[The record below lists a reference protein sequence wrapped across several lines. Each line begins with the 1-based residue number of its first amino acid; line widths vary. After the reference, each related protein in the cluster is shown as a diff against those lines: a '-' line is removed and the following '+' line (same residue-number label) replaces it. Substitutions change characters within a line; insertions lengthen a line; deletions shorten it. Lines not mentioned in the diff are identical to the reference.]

1 MAMLNNQ
8 MVIFLRGV
16 GQPPTSQPEGD
27 FSGCQMAMP
36 LQSAASGE
44 WKIASDFL
52 TWLLRMPYEAYYM
65 VISPCKDWDA

>member
-27 FSGCQMAMP
+27 FLGCQMAMP

-52 TWLLRMPYEAYYM
+52 T
-65 VISPCKDWDA
+65 